1 MLVKKEEKRPAVGL
15 IKQIYIL
22 TQTWSVVKT
31 GRNVCNQDKK
41 TGRTLIKTLIC
52 TLDTLF
58 TKAVDG
64 CSEKIKS

>member
-1 MLVKKEEKRPAVGL
+1 M
-15 IKQIYIL
+15 YIL

-52 TLDTLF
+52 TLDTIF